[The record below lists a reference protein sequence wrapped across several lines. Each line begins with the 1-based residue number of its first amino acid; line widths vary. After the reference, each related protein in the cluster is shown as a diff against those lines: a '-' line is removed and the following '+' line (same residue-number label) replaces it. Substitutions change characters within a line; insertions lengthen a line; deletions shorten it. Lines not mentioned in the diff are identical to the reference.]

1 MARGIEGKMSLN
13 REEILRRFEAW
24 LDQVLASED
33 PPQGIA
39 AELLSSLTS
48 EAEAPANGR
57 CDQYSMWAAVTALTQ
72 EVKLQGRSFKQLSE
86 TLAPVADLA
95 PQLPEMQREAQQ
107 RARREML
114 DVLLDL
120 RDRLSRGLDAA
131 RECSAKV
138 RESMNS
144 LQSGWMARLRSG
156 PAALREAA
164 EGMAALEKGYQMSLE
179 RLDDVLAEFDVHEIA
194 CRGEVFD
201 PNSMHAVDVEESAEA
216 EDGAVIDVYRAGYEW
231 KGEVYRPAQVKV
243 ARRPA
248 TAFSGEDENE

>member
-1 MARGIEGKMSLN
+1 MN

-24 LDQVLASED
+24 LDRVLAAEE

-39 AELLSSLTS
+39 AELLSSLTF
-48 EAEAPANGR
+48 EADAGAPVNGR
-57 CDQYSMWAAVTALTQ
+57 CDQYSMWAAVTALAQ

-95 PQLPEMQREAQQ
+95 PQLPDMQREAQE

-131 RECSAKV
+131 RACSAKV
-138 RESMNS
+138 RESIGS
-144 LQSGWMARLRSG
+144 LQSGWMARLRSR
-156 PAALREAA
+156 PEALREAA
-164 EGMAALEKGYQMSLE
+164 EAITALEQGYQMSLE
-179 RLDDVLAEFDVHEIA
+179 RLDDVLAEFDVREIA
-194 CRGEVFD
+194 CRGQVFD
-201 PNSMHAVDVEESAEA
+201 PNSMYAVDVQETADTQ
-216 EDGAVIDVYRAGYEW
+216 DGVVLDIYRAGYEW

-248 TAFSGEDENE
+248 TAFAGEDEND